1 MRFCPVCS
9 SELTPEAVNCP
20 ICGAAVTAQSTQ
32 PPVNTQPPKKAKKK
46 KKNLGI
52 KITAAVLAVVI
63 LAVSGLFIADNIMYK
78 NEIEAEEYITDFPVL
93 KTETDFVV
101 FDEEDFPSTDYSIK
115 VERVL
120 YGGILKSELFK
131 QTKIIIDDTSRIYNT
146 DDYFPED
153 IVKRIKRYY
162 SSGTLYESGI

>member
-1 MRFCPVCS
+1 MRFCPVCG

-32 PPVNTQPPKKAKKK
+32 QPVNTELPKKAKKK

-78 NEIEAEEYITDFPVL
+78 KEIEAEEYITDFPVL

-131 QTKIIIDDTSRIYNT
+131 QTKIIIDDTSTDPSTISISRKTANT
-146 DDYFPED
+146 
-153 IVKRIKRYY
+153 
-162 SSGTLYESGI
+162 